1 MLPIDRA
8 ITDEW
13 GSMSRR
19 RPIPV
24 VDGLLAATVKGRR
37 LILALSLRRERLL
50 QQHRF
55 DAKR

>member
-1 MLPIDRA
+1 
-8 ITDEW
+8 
-13 GSMSRR
+13 MSEK

-24 VDGLLAATVKGRR
+24 IDGLLAATAKGRR